1 MKLRFISSALAAAL
15 FAATGS
21 YAAVVDGG
29 TIHFEGE
36 LVNAACSVNTD
47 SADQVVTLGQYRT
60 DIFNAVGNT
69 SALIPFTIQLNDCDP
84 VVAANAAVAFSG
96 QADAIN
102 DNLLAIASSTN
113 TTTAT
118 GVGIEI
124 LDNTSAILKPDG
136 NSFST
141 NQNLIPGTNVLHFS
155 ARYKGTGT
163 SASAGQANA
172 DATFIRRYESSKPR
186 CFELYITSYNK
197 VMYRLSEAVWWQCKS
212 KSCSL
217 CIMPLY

>member
-36 LVNAACSVNTD
+36 LVNAA

-60 DIFNAVGNT
+60 DIFNAVSNT

-172 DATFIRRYESSKPR
+172 DATFIMRYE
-186 CFELYITSYNK
+186 
-197 VMYRLSEAVWWQCKS
+197 
-212 KSCSL
+212 
-217 CIMPLY
+217 

>member
-102 DNLLAIASSTN
+102 DNLLAIASSTKEGAN
-113 TTTAT
+113 KR
-118 GVGIEI
+118 G
-124 LDNTSAILKPDG
+124 NTSRLTQ
-136 NSFST
+136 SFHFFMFEPIFSPVNAL
-141 NQNLIPGTNVLHFS
+141 NQSI
-155 ARYKGTGT
+155 
-163 SASAGQANA
+163 
-172 DATFIRRYESSKPR
+172 
-186 CFELYITSYNK
+186 
-197 VMYRLSEAVWWQCKS
+197 
-212 KSCSL
+212 
-217 CIMPLY
+217 

>member
-47 SADQVVTLGQYRT
+47 SANQVVTLGQYRT

-113 TTTAT
+113 TTTAAT
-118 GVGIEI
+118 IKPWRDCGATREPEPAGSGHPKLGV
-124 LDNTSAILKPDG
+124 
-136 NSFST
+136 
-141 NQNLIPGTNVLHFS
+141 
-155 ARYKGTGT
+155 RY
-163 SASAGQANA
+163 AEPH
-172 DATFIRRYESSKPR
+172 R
-186 CFELYITSYNK
+186 
-197 VMYRLSEAVWWQCKS
+197 
-212 KSCSL
+212 
-217 CIMPLY
+217 

>member
-84 VVAANAAVAFSG
+84 VVALMLPLHFLVRLMQSMIIYWPLHPVPIQQQQRVSVLKYLIIHPQFS
-96 QADAIN
+96 
-102 DNLLAIASSTN
+102 NLMGIASQPTR
-113 TTTAT
+113 T
-118 GVGIEI
+118 
-124 LDNTSAILKPDG
+124 
-136 NSFST
+136 
-141 NQNLIPGTNVLHFS
+141 
-155 ARYKGTGT
+155 
-163 SASAGQANA
+163 
-172 DATFIRRYESSKPR
+172 
-186 CFELYITSYNK
+186 
-197 VMYRLSEAVWWQCKS
+197 
-212 KSCSL
+212 
-217 CIMPLY
+217 

>member
-102 DNLLAIASSTN
+102 DNLLAIASSTKEGAN
-113 TTTAT
+113 KQVISSQVDSLIKISRIWA
-118 GVGIEI
+118 
-124 LDNTSAILKPDG
+124 DFFPANTS
-136 NSFST
+136 
-141 NQNLIPGTNVLHFS
+141 NQPI
-155 ARYKGTGT
+155 
-163 SASAGQANA
+163 
-172 DATFIRRYESSKPR
+172 
-186 CFELYITSYNK
+186 
-197 VMYRLSEAVWWQCKS
+197 
-212 KSCSL
+212 
-217 CIMPLY
+217 

>member
-69 SALIPFTIQLNDCDP
+69 SALIPFTIQLNDCVHYFNSTNLNDL
-84 VVAANAAVAFSG
+84 VAF
-96 QADAIN
+96 IVCT
-102 DNLLAIASSTN
+102 NLVH
-113 TTTAT
+113 T
-118 GVGIEI
+118 GGFGIEND
-124 LDNTSAILKPDG
+124 LACNCSAHSGHLCQTCRFTVRFNYRK
-136 NSFST
+136 ST
-141 NQNLIPGTNVLHFS
+141 
-155 ARYKGTGT
+155 R
-163 SASAGQANA
+163 
-172 DATFIRRYESSKPR
+172 DA
-186 CFELYITSYNK
+186 
-197 VMYRLSEAVWWQCKS
+197 
-212 KSCSL
+212 
-217 CIMPLY
+217 

>member
-69 SALIPFTIQLNDCDP
+69 SALIPFTIQLNDAILLLPLMLPLHFLVRLVQSMIIYWPLHP
-84 VVAANAAVAFSG
+84 VPIQQQQRVSVLKYLIIHPQFS
-96 QADAIN
+96 
-102 DNLLAIASSTN
+102 NLMGIASQPTR
-113 TTTAT
+113 T
-118 GVGIEI
+118 
-124 LDNTSAILKPDG
+124 
-136 NSFST
+136 
-141 NQNLIPGTNVLHFS
+141 
-155 ARYKGTGT
+155 
-163 SASAGQANA
+163 
-172 DATFIRRYESSKPR
+172 
-186 CFELYITSYNK
+186 
-197 VMYRLSEAVWWQCKS
+197 
-212 KSCSL
+212 
-217 CIMPLY
+217 

>member
-102 DNLLAIASSTN
+102 DN
-113 TTTAT
+113 
-118 GVGIEI
+118 
-124 LDNTSAILKPDG
+124 TSAILKPDG

-172 DATFIRRYESSKPR
+172 DATFIMRYE
-186 CFELYITSYNK
+186 
-197 VMYRLSEAVWWQCKS
+197 
-212 KSCSL
+212 
-217 CIMPLY
+217 

>member
-84 VVAANAAVAFSG
+84 VVAAKEGANKQVISS
-96 QADAIN
+96 QADSLIKISRIWA
-102 DNLLAIASSTN
+102 DFFPA
-113 TTTAT
+113 
-118 GVGIEI
+118 
-124 LDNTSAILKPDG
+124 NTS
-136 NSFST
+136 
-141 NQNLIPGTNVLHFS
+141 NQPI
-155 ARYKGTGT
+155 
-163 SASAGQANA
+163 
-172 DATFIRRYESSKPR
+172 
-186 CFELYITSYNK
+186 
-197 VMYRLSEAVWWQCKS
+197 
-212 KSCSL
+212 
-217 CIMPLY
+217 